1 MARGRFAVAIHALV
15 LLAHSPGS
23 TTSSFLAGSVN
34 THATCVRRVL
44 VTLARAGLIEA
55 TEGRE
60 GGYRLARPASDITLA
75 EIYHAVGDD
84 PLLRPNA
91 AAANPHCPISVAMG
105 CAFAE
110 IVEDAEK
117 QFRDALSRRTLADVA
132 TKVVTP
138 AMHPHLSDLI
148 HP

>member
-1 MARGRFAVAIHALV
+1 MARGRFAVAVHALV
-15 LLAHSPGS
+15 ILAHSPGS

-44 VTLARAGLIEA
+44 ATLTRSGIIEA
-55 TEGRE
+55 AEGRE
-60 GGYRLARPASDITLA
+60 GGYRLARPATEITLA

-84 PLLRPNA
+84 PLLRPNSA
-91 AAANPHCPISVAMG
+91 ATNPHCPISVAMG

-110 IVEDAEK
+110 IAEDAEK
-117 QFRDALSRRTLADVA
+117 QFREALSRRTLADVA
-132 TKVVTP
+132 TRVVAP
-138 AMHPHLSDLI
+138 VIHPHLTDLL